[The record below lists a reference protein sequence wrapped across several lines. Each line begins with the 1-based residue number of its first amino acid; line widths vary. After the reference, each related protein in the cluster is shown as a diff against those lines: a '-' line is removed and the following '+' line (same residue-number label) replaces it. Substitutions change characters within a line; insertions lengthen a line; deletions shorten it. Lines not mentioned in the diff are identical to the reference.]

1 MKRDAEPTSTLETVD
16 RLPRGV
22 AFRLAVIEGPDAGA
36 APGLVVEPTTPE
48 RVLVGT
54 SGVCRLVLRD
64 RYVSRRHLGIDALG
78 DRLRI
83 SDLGSA
89 NGTFVNGVRIHEAAL
104 TGGEL
109 VRIGQS
115 ALRVD
120 AVAPSGVAIAEGPAA
135 FGRAIGRSPI
145 MRALFRVAGEVA
157 KSDIPVVIE
166 GETGAG
172 KDLLAESIHESSA
185 RRGGPF
191 IVFDGSSISSTLVDV
206 TLFGAAPGAVA
217 GVPEG
222 RTGLLEMAAGGT
234 LLLDEPALVDLEVQ
248 RKLVRALERRE
259 IVRVGGAAPIRVDFR
274 VLVTSSVDLDAAIEQ
289 GRLRD
294 DLFYRIATARIEVPP
309 LRRRRDDVAPLAR
322 HFWQTLGGP
331 GDVPPELLARLE
343 AYDWPGNVRELE
355 NAVAAHLVT
364 GELAPLRARAP
375 SWPPSAPDGRA
386 PRSPAAGDVFTEII
400 DANLPFPKAR
410 QRILAEFERAYVVQ
424 LLAKHG
430 GNVTRAAAASGI
442 GHRYFQMLKARH
454 GQP

>member
-16 RLPRGV
+16 RLPLGL
-22 AFRLAVIEGPDAGA
+22 AFRLAILEGPDAG

-54 SGVCRLVLRD
+54 SGVCKLVLRD

-89 NGTFVNGVRIHEAAL
+89 NGTFVNGVRIYDAAL

-109 VRIGQS
+109 VRLGQS
-115 ALRVD
+115 ALRVEP
-120 AVAPSGVAIAEGPAA
+120 VAASAGALAQGPTS

-145 MRALFRVAGEVA
+145 MRSLFRVASEVA
-157 KSDIPVVIE
+157 KSDLPVVIE

-172 KDLLAESIHESSA
+172 KDILAESIHEASA
-185 RRGGPF
+185 RRAGPF
-191 IVFDGSSISSTLVDV
+191 VVFDGSTISSSLVDV
-206 TLFGAAPGAVA
+206 TLFGAEPGAVA

-222 RTGLLEMAAGGT
+222 RAGLLELARGGT

-259 IVRVGGAAPIRVDFR
+259 IVRVGGTTPLRVDFR

-294 DLFYRIATARIEVPP
+294 DLFYRIATTRLEVPP
-309 LRRRRDDVAPLAR
+309 LRRRRDDIAPLAR
-322 HFWQTLGGP
+322 HFWQALGGSD
-331 GDVPPELLARLE
+331 DVPPELLSRLE

-364 GELAPLRARAP
+364 GELAPVRGRSP
-375 SWPPSAPDGRA
+375 SWPPAAPDARA
-386 PRSPAAGDVFTEII
+386 SRPPPPARDVLTEIVES
-400 DANLPFPKAR
+400 NLAFPKAR
-410 QRILAEFERAYVVQ
+410 QRVIAEFERAYVAM
-424 LLAKHG
+424 LLTKHG